1 MSGIIGR
8 KLGMTQIFL
17 EDGTVCPVTV
27 VEAGPCTVVQVKT
40 KKQEGYE
47 AIQLGFNPV
56 PENRLNRPRRG
67 HLRKAGEEFFRIL
80 REFRVDNA
88 ANYQIG
94 QQIGLEIFNA
104 GDKVKVTGVSKGK
117 GFAGVVKR
125 HHFRGGPATHGSMF
139 HRAPGSVS
147 ASSFPSRVFKG
158 KKLPGRMGNQRVTVS
173 SIQVIDV
180 REDQGVLL
188 LKGAIPGSKNAIV
201 TIHPF
206 KPVAQAEIQ
215 T

>member
-1 MSGIIGR
+1 M
-8 KLGMTQIFL
+8 F
-17 EDGTVCPVTV
+17 
-27 VEAGPCTVVQVKT
+27 
-40 KKQEGYE
+40 
-47 AIQLGFNPV
+47 
-56 PENRLNRPRRG
+56 
-67 HLRKAGEEFFRIL
+67 RKAGEKFFRIL

-88 ANYQIG
+88 ASYQIG
-94 QQIGLEIFNA
+94 QQIGIEIFNA
-104 GDKVKVTGVSKGK
+104 GDKVKVTGVSIGK
-117 GFAGVVKR
+117 GFAGAIKR

-139 HRAPGSVS
+139 HRAPGSVG

-158 KKLPGRMGNQRVTVS
+158 KKLPGHMGNQKVTIS